1 MPSEQLTAEIESAID
16 DMVLPSNDTPAG
28 EPDNKGAIDAASD
41 DAKVMAEVAAN
52 DAAGDKLAADNEK
65 ASQELADEAGKVAKE
80 AADDAK
86 AASADAHTGQ
96 AKGEVAPSEPIK
108 APPAP
113 VEPQSAKPLFHSDD
127 LLARAVDTGISVV
140 DAKQLSPY
148 ALEVIVSRREEAALE
163 ADDPRDIGLQKDP
176 VADPFADLPKLDPEV
191 HDPSVI
197 AMFDKMTE
205 VVKGQHSELQ
215 DLRAEQA
222 EQNVTAVAREEVELK
237 AATSE
242 IKQFFDGQVKGL
254 GDNFLESLGT
264 GDFDS
269 LDRGSPQFANRD
281 AIAGQMSVLMSGYQ
295 AQGQTPPSREEIFDT
310 AARIVLRD
318 TFQGIREKE
327 IAGTLKTQSGQ
338 HLQRSGSVQA
348 STTKTPDEDAAAAVD
363 ALLNSR
369 Q

>member
-1 MPSEQLTAEIESAID
+1 MPSDELTAEIESAID
-16 DMVLPSNDTPAG
+16 DMVVTDNDTPKD
-28 EPDNKGAIDAASD
+28 ETDNASAEAASD

-65 ASQELADEAGKVAKE
+65 ASQELADEAGKVARE
-80 AADDAK
+80 AVDDAK

-96 AKGEVAPSEPIK
+96 VEATEVKATEPVK
-108 APPAP
+108 PLHHLAP
-113 VEPQSAKPLFHSDD
+113 VSDD
-127 LLARAVDTGISVV
+127 LLARAVDAGISVV
-140 DAKQLSPY
+140 DAKQLTPHS
-148 ALEVIVSRREEAALE
+148 LEVIVSGREKAAVE
-163 ADDPRDIGLQKDP
+163 EYGEQFADAIAKKEDIG
-176 VADPFADLPKLDPEV
+176 DPFADLPKLDPEV

-205 VVKGQHSELQ
+205 IVKGQHSELQ
-215 DLRAEQA
+215 DFKVRQS
-222 EQNVTAVAREEVELK
+222 EQNAAVAAREEVELE

-254 GDNFLESLGT
+254 GDNFSESLGT

-269 LDRGSPQFANRD
+269 LDRGSPQFANRN

-363 ALLNSR
+363 ALLDSR

>member
-1 MPSEQLTAEIESAID
+1 MPSDELAAEIESAID
-16 DMVLPSNDTPAG
+16 DMVVA
-28 EPDNKGAIDAASD
+28 DNKEPTGVGETDKPAADAASD

-52 DAAGDKLAADNEK
+52 DAAGDKLVADNEK

-86 AASADAHTGQ
+86 AASADVHIGSAANYA
-96 AKGEVAPSEPIK
+96 AK
-108 APPAP
+108 
-113 VEPQSAKPLFHSDD
+113 VEAADAAAKEAKPSFQPMQISDD

-140 DAKQLSPY
+140 DAR
-148 ALEVIVSRREEAALE
+148 ALAPHSLESIVARREEVVL
-163 ADDPRDIGLQKDP
+163 R
-176 VADPFADLPKLDPEV
+176 VAELDSKVEEIEKASDPFADLPKLDPEV

-205 VVKGQHSELQ
+205 IVKGQHSELQ
-215 DLRAEQA
+215 DFKVGQS
-222 EQNVTAVAREEVELK
+222 EQNAAAVAREEVELET
-237 AATSE
+237 ATSE

-254 GDNFLESLGT
+254 GDNFSESLGT

-363 ALLNSR
+363 ALLDSR